1 MLEAK
6 PQRHRDTEFAQR
18 YFLNS
23 PQPRRHEGT
32 KKSRS
37 CPATLFNAKTQRRK
51 DAKPTHPPIW
61 PTDHTDKHR
70 WNHDFWLC
78 VARSRPSNDGRVPLG
93 RDTDS
98 NVNVRHG
105 VPTQRPALDERRPRH
120 LSSSFNGWKAHT
132 PHYNNTEE
140 RQNRRAFG
148 TASGEKTGSDE
159 CSRSGLT
166 GFSPATDD
174 LLIACRSAGKKRKRL
189 TDSAATPLRL
199 CGSAPLRFFYCS
211 PLVSWCL
218 GGAKTTRH
226 Q

>member
-78 VARSRPSNDGRVPLG
+78 VARFRPSNGGRVPLG

-105 VPTQRPALDERRPRH
+105 LPTQRPALDERRPRH

-140 RQNRRAFG
+140 RQNRRAFVSSWLRR
-148 TASGEKTGSDE
+148 ASW
-159 CSRSGLT
+159 
-166 GFSPATDD
+166 AD
-174 LLIACRSAGKKRKRL
+174 LCDLWAVLSVPSVPSVPLWFCQCFGDAKALSAL
-189 TDSAATPLRL
+189 E
-199 CGSAPLRFFYCS
+199 
-211 PLVSWCL
+211 
-218 GGAKTTRH
+218 
-226 Q
+226 